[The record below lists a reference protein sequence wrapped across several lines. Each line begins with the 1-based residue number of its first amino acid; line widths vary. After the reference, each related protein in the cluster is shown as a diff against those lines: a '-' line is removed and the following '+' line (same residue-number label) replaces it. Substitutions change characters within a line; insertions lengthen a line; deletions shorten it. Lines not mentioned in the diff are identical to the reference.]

1 MLPAIIYAHDVMSL
15 RRNCMKTGFSFV
27 LVLLASVFLISGCDQ
42 MPGGKPDIA
51 IMDLAVIAEATGQD
65 EFIRAE
71 AEATRNALAA
81 QLQQFAQVL
90 DQQLTE
96 EAEKA
101 GANPSPEDLQRLQQ
115 LNAQARTQ
123 MNDAQTQAQT
133 QAAQIEQQ
141 LVTEFRDAISPLA
154 EEIAKSQGASA
165 VLAVDAY
172 MFWFDPAIDITDEV
186 IAAWRARP
194 AEEAVVEAAIEE
206 VAEVQAELEAVEGEL
221 ADTEADLS
229 EAEEQIEVLEEIIED
244 TEVPAAE

>member
-1 MLPAIIYAHDVMSL
+1 
-15 RRNCMKTGFSFV
+15 MKIGFSFV
-27 LVLLASVFLISGCDQ
+27 LVLIASVFLLSGCDQ
-42 MPGGKPDIA
+42 MSGGKSDIA

-65 EFIRAE
+65 EAIRAE

-81 QLQQFAQVL
+81 QLQEFAQVL

-96 EAEKA
+96 EAEKV
-101 GANPSPEDLQRLQQ
+101 GADPSPEDLQRLQQ

-141 LVTEFRDAISPLA
+141 LVAEFRDAISPLA
-154 EEIAKSQGASA
+154 EEIAKSRGASA
-165 VLAVDAY
+165 VMAVDAY

-194 AEEAVVEAAIEE
+194 AEEVVAEELAEEAIEDI
-206 VAEVQAELEAVEGEL
+206 AEVQAELEAVEDEL
-221 ADTEADLS
+221 ADAKADIS
-229 EAEEQIEVLEEIIED
+229 EAEEQIEVLEEIID
-244 TEVPAAE
+244 DAEVPAAE

>member
-1 MLPAIIYAHDVMSL
+1 MMPTIVFACTAAGFW
-15 RRNCMKTGFSFV
+15 RNCMKTAFSFV
-27 LVLLASVFLISGCDQ
+27 LALLASVFLISGCDQ

-51 IMDLAVIAEATGQD
+51 IMDLGVIAEATGQD
-65 EFIRAE
+65 EAIRTE

-81 QLQQFAQVL
+81 QLQQFAQAL

-96 EAEKA
+96 ESEKA
-101 GANPSPEDLQRLQQ
+101 GADPSPEDLQRLQQ

-133 QAAQIEQQ
+133 QAAQVEQQ
-141 LVTEFRDAISPLA
+141 LVAEFRAVISPLA
-154 EEIAKSQGASA
+154 EKIAKSKGASA
-165 VLAVDAY
+165 VLAVDSY

-194 AEEAVVEAAIEE
+194 AEEAIEE

-221 ADTEADLS
+221 ADAEADLS
-229 EAEEQIEVLEEIIED
+229 EAEEQIEVLEEIMED